1 MKLNAIRVSAAVRLL
16 ILLAAVSAV
25 FWGVAVML
33 DVAAAAVIAGGMV
46 WFDLMR
52 ERNERDSGLPS
63 RSIHSK

>member
-16 ILLAAVSAV
+16 IFLAAVSAV
-25 FWGVAVML
+25 FWGITVML
-33 DVAAAAVIAGGMV
+33 DVAAAATIAGGMV

-63 RSIHSK
+63 RSIRGE